1 MTDISAMTPTERLA
15 LITRRG
21 SAPTPAHLVVPFKM
35 AAAGE
40 FIGAPVAARFFPEMN
55 ANEIFEAVP
64 IYIADLSPNFPP
76 VPCVQLDLALMMRYA
91 MPMTASERA
100 QQLRAKGIRADHHAL
115 LPGCLR
121 RGAIALLHR
130 TNSPDIESNG

>member
-76 VPCVQLDLALMMRYA
+76 VPCVQLDLALMMR
-91 MPMTASERA
+91 PTLVVLDGTRVLWRSGPTGSGWRNTRSSRRWASVSA
-100 QQLRAKGIRADHHAL
+100 
-115 LPGCLR
+115 
-121 RGAIALLHR
+121 
-130 TNSPDIESNG
+130 